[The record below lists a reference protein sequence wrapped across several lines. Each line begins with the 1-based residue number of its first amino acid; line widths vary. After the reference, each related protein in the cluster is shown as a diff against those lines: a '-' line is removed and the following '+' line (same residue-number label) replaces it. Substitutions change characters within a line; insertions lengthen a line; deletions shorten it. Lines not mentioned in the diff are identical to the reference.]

1 MLSGYVQHHP
11 DSVIAINLK
20 ACNYYKLYN
29 GKAAEVSWLAVNCLF
44 DHNDHND
51 HYDDNHYHCNT
62 SSNHGHGDTHCHDY
76 DNDHDL
82 NNVAIPQGT
91 GPGINSWHGSC
102 DKLLIKSSQILYT
115 IPYYQSDSLVK
126 SDWSHW

>member
-1 MLSGYVQHHP
+1 MARL
-11 DSVIAINLK
+11 LK
-20 ACNYYKLYN
+20 W
-29 GKAAEVSWLAVNCLF
+29 VWLVVNCLF

-51 HYDDNHYHCNT
+51 HDDNNNYHCNT

-82 NNVAIPQGT
+82 NNVAIPLGT
-91 GPGINSWHGSC
+91 GPGINSWHGPNARHNTCPS
-102 DKLLIKSSQILYT
+102 
-115 IPYYQSDSLVK
+115 YYQSDSLVK